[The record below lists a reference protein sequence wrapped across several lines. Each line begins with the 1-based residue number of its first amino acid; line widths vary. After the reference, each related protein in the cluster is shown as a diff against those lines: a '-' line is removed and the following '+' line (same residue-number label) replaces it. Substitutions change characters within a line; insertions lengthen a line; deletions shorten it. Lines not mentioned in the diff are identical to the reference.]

1 MCLQALYQ
9 IRHSQ
14 LTRVPGSGVGQCTP
28 HRVAQRLLALVI
40 WVRHISQVCA
50 PPNQRVLRSAVG
62 LRLVPPFVGGLAL
75 LVLGASQGQHQPG
88 PRPQGGAIHEVAS
101 RTIGP
106 GRGAL
111 CTRHAGAPGVRPGP
125 RRTASES
132 RVNTHQSTCTLGWS
146 THRDGW
152 WRGRTGVVQGGCGG
166 FMRHRCVCRPG
177 PCC

>member
-88 PRPQGGAIHEVAS
+88 PRPQGGAIHGVAS
-101 RTIGP
+101 CTIGP
-106 GRGAL
+106 GRDAH
-111 CTRHAGAPGVRPGP
+111 CTRHRECPAGLTTNCLGVSSVDTSAVRALVHWVGLH
-125 RRTASES
+125 TGMVGEG
-132 RVNTHQSTCTLGWS
+132 STQGGT
-146 THRDGW
+146 
-152 WRGRTGVVQGGCGG
+152 GGCGG
-166 FMRHRCVCRPG
+166 FMRRRCVCRPG